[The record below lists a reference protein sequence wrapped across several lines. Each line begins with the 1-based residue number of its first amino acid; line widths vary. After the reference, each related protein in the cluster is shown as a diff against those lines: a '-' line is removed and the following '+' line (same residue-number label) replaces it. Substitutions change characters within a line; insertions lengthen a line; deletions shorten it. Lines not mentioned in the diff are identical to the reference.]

1 MPRTTTAATA
11 AACLMLLAG
20 CGHRL
25 ETVAL
30 NAAHDQA
37 AAATQPACAQVQ
49 DESLSN
55 VRRGLVYRHDGQAF
69 DPPAEALFASYH
81 YTCAGTTAQARPQTT
96 ALFVYID
103 PRTQAIYT
111 RLGDSSAPADTVL
124 AGFN

>member
-1 MPRTTTAATA
+1 MTRTIAAVTA
-11 AACLMLLAG
+11 AAGLMLLAG

-25 ETVAL
+25 ETMAL
-30 NAAHDQA
+30 TAAHDQA
-37 AAATQPACAQVQ
+37 VASTQPTCAQVQ
-49 DESLSN
+49 NDSLSN

-69 DPPAEALFASYH
+69 NPPAEALFANYH
-81 YTCAGTTAQARPQTT
+81 YTCGSTAAQARMQTT

-111 RLGDSSAPADTVL
+111 RLGDSSAPAGTVL

>member
-1 MPRTTTAATA
+1 MTRTTMAATA
-11 AACLMLLAG
+11 AAGLMLLAG

-30 NAAHDQA
+30 TAAHDQVA
-37 AAATQPACAQVQ
+37 AAAQPTCTEVQ

-69 DPPAEALFASYH
+69 NPPAEALFASYH
-81 YTCAGTTAQARPQTT
+81 YTCTDSTAQARLQTT

>member
-1 MPRTTTAATA
+1 MTRTTTAATA

-25 ETVAL
+25 ETMAL

-37 AAATQPACAQVQ
+37 AAGAQPACAQVQ
-49 DESLSN
+49 DDSLSN

-69 DPPAEALFASYH
+69 DPPAEALVASYH
-81 YTCAGTTAQARPQTT
+81 YTCADPTAQARTQTT
-96 ALFVYID
+96 ALFVYVD

-111 RLGDSSAPADTVL
+111 RLGDSSAPAGTVL